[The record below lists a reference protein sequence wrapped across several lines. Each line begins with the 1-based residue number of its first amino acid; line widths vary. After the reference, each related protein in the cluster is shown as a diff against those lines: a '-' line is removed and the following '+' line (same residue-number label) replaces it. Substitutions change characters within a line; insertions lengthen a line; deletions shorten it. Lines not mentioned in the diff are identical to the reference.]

1 MGIACVQGMRSALL
15 ADLEGIANLLLP
27 LEQKGILKARTL
39 DQLQEE
45 LPDFVVIEREVRTMS
60 SHHRTWPPNLQPA
73 SVNPLLDWFDGSCV
87 KFQHQSKSPA
97 CWCVV
102 ERNSTPT

>member
-1 MGIACVQGMRSALL
+1 MAWVQGMRSALL

-45 LPDFVVIEREVRTMS
+45 LTDFVVIEREVRTLS
-60 SHHRTWPPNLQPA
+60 LHRRIWPLNSQPA
-73 SVNPLLDWFDGSCV
+73 SVNTLLDWSDADCATF
-87 KFQHQSKSPA
+87 HQQRMCLARWWDVGRKSP
-97 CWCVV
+97 
-102 ERNSTPT
+102 PT